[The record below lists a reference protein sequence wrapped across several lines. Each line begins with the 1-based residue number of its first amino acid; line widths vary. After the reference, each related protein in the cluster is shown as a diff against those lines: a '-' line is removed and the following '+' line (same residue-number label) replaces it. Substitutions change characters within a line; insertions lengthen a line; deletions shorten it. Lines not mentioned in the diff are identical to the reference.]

1 MSGRSLT
8 RFEIC
13 SLGALGWIDSLAK
26 NLKKPGLDGSIVGR
40 GGWNRSSFKSAGD
53 SASANGRE
61 RIAVKPGRPVIAL
74 IEDEPLLRVPVA
86 HGLDQASYN
95 VISAASAAEGHLE
108 VTPTA

>member
-1 MSGRSLT
+1 MHPLCWVKR
-8 RFEIC
+8 I
-13 SLGALGWIDSLAK
+13 
-26 NLKKPGLDGSIVGR
+26 
-40 GGWNRSSFKSAGD
+40 

-95 VISAASAAEGHLE
+95 VISAASAAEGLSVLDNPDVE
-108 VTPTA
+108 LAVVDLKLPGRLDGVAVVREAKARNSRLK